1 MRIYVHIRGACR
13 RAARSNNSLT
23 GTPILPIGAEGGRGR
38 GRKDSSRKC
47 LLSSSTVLPLFARSV
62 NFTRR
67 IYPALGSAS
76 HSRTTCELRDPRLVH
91 ENGMYT
97 RAFIRG
103 ISLDAPRFCLL
114 HDHPQHSQQ
123 SSNKWLTCLRDAT
136 SVLNW
141 DYVHPSASH
150 SFFFPAFPPVLNP
163 LTSKSRTRTDSWL
176 PISDWRTLLEGTRK
190 DIRLDAVA
198 GAACAAA
205 GEIRLAAGCRPS
217 LPAARRRQKFNKQR
231 MTCVTI

>member
-13 RAARSNNSLT
+13 RAARSHNSLT

-76 HSRTTCELRDPRLVH
+76 HSLTTCELRDPRLVH

-103 ISLDAPRFCLL
+103 ISLDASRFCLL

-123 SSNKWLTCLRDAT
+123 SSNKWLTCLRDVRFELGLR
-136 SVLNW
+136 SSIRVPLLFLPGLS
-141 DYVHPSASH
+141 PSPQSID
-150 SFFFPAFPPVLNP
+150 FQI
-163 LTSKSRTRTDSWL
+163 TDSDRL
-176 PISDWRTLLEGTRK
+176 VAANFGLEDTFGRDK
-190 DIRLDAVA
+190 K
-198 GAACAAA
+198 GHP
-205 GEIRLAAGCRPS
+205 AGCGRWSSLCGGWRNPAGCPPS
-217 LPAARRRQKFNKQR
+217 LLAARRSQKSNKQR